1 MSNSCIIC
9 LFFSDPLPRAV
20 LFAYKA
26 RKIFMTSSDNLNNK
40 TCIRH
45 CDRAGRLLRES
56 LKLTYIE
63 ENVNIIK
70 VFNVIIKTSYVVCC
84 FCLFV
89 CLLLVFCFEKIQTI
103 SKSTSKLTLDIIF
116 ISNQIFI

>member
-26 RKIFMTSSDNLNNK
+26 RKNFMTSSDNLNNK

-70 VFNVIIKTSYVVCC
+70 VFNVIESIVLKQVMLFVV
-84 FCLFV
+84 FVCLFV
-89 CLLLVFCFEKIQTI
+89 CCWFLVLRKF
-103 SKSTSKLTLDIIF
+103 KLYQ
-116 ISNQIFI
+116 NQHQSSI